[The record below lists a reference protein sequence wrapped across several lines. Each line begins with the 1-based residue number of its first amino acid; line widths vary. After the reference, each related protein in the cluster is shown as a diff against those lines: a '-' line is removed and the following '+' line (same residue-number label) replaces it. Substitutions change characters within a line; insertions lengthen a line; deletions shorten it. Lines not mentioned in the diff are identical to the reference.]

1 MTDSQPRDA
10 ASNRLDPLAGGGEM
24 GRLMRSLDWSRTS
37 VGPVDTWPQS
47 LRTALSIL
55 LENSFPM
62 YIAWGRDYT
71 QFYNDGYRPILGST
85 KHPQALGGRASDTF
99 AESWEIIRPM
109 FDGVMQ
115 GNAVGSDNWMLPL
128 DRYGFLEECYF
139 NFSYS
144 PIRDESGEV
153 GGVLVTVYETTARV
167 LGERRL
173 HILQALASRTQEV
186 TTIEAACAVTS
197 QVLAESAAEIPFAL
211 LYLFEDEGATAR
223 LAGTAGLDEL
233 PIDSAQ
239 RVATNLLPP
248 IADIARSNEP
258 LLHESLDSDVLLLG
272 DRGALGRAYVLPIA
286 GSGDTR
292 LAGVLVAG
300 TSPKLA
306 FDEKYRGFLEL
317 VASQIATALSSVH
330 ALQEARARAE
340 ALAEIDRAKTAFFSN
355 VSHEFR
361 TPLTLLLGPT
371 EDALADPTPM
381 RPVDS
386 DRWQFV
392 HRNGMRL
399 LKLVNTLLDFSRIEA
414 GRMQAS
420 YAETDLTASTR
431 DLVSV
436 FRAAIERAGITL
448 SLDIQPLDHPVY
460 IDRDMWEKVILNLL
474 SNALKFTFE
483 GTIAVSLR
491 AVADQAVLTVRDT
504 GIGIPA
510 EELPYLFDRFHRVQG
525 SRGRSQEGT
534 GIGLALVRELVKLHG
549 GTIDVE
555 SEVDRGTTFTVSIPF
570 GADHLPKEHLASA
583 PGVESTAIRAEA
595 FVAEASR
602 WQTKP
607 GSPED
612 STVSLATVSTEEAA
626 ALPRARVLLVDDN
639 ADMRDYVARLLR
651 ERWIVDTAADGASAL
666 AMAQENPPDL
676 VLTDIMM
683 PGLSGFE
690 LLQQLRSD
698 ARTRVIPVI
707 FLSARAGEEAR
718 VEGLQAGADDYLA
731 KPFSA
736 RELMAR
742 VSTHLELSRL
752 RLAGERSRAR
762 MHSQFMQAPVA
773 VSICVGR
780 DLLFEL
786 ANPRYEEMVGRT
798 GLAGKTLRE
807 AFPELPDDAPVL
819 RVLRNV
825 YDTGETFQA
834 EDFLVQLDRS
844 GGGVLEELYFKF
856 TSQALWNPDGTI
868 EGIMTVAIDV
878 TEQVL
883 ARRQLEH
890 QAAELDRLNR
900 AKDEFLATLSHEL
913 RTPLTS
919 ILGWARL
926 LRMQARDEEMMRM
939 GLESIDQSA
948 QVQAQ
953 LIDDVLD
960 LSRVTTGKVRVERA
974 VVHVPQLASAA
985 LDGVRLAAAAKN
997 IRLESSLPTGPNEA
1011 SILGDSNRI
1020 QQILWNLL
1028 TNAIKFTPDGGRV
1041 TLTVEQTS
1049 TAVIV
1054 SVADT
1059 GVGIPE
1065 NFQRHVFE
1073 PFRQADS
1080 STTRSHG
1087 GLGLGLSIVRHLT
1100 EMHGGKVSV
1109 RSEGKGQGATFIV
1122 QFPLLRELPREPS
1135 ALARDLAAELRGI
1148 ETAAV
1153 SLTGVSILVIDDQE
1167 SVCVFFMAALRQ
1179 RGAAVRAA
1187 TSVERGIAAVQKELP
1202 DVVLCDIA
1210 MPNQDGF
1217 AFLDWMR
1224 SHAETRN
1231 VPVLAITAFGRPEDE
1246 QLTMT
1251 AGFNGYVRKPVDPG
1265 ELARAVAAV
1274 V

>member
-1 MTDSQPRDA
+1 MSDSQ
-10 ASNRLDPLAGGGEM
+10 RLDPLAGGGEM
-24 GRLMRSLDWSRTS
+24 GELMRSLDWSRTG
-37 VGPVDTWPQS
+37 VGPVDAWPQS
-47 LRTALSIL
+47 LRTALSIM
-55 LENSFPM
+55 LENYFPM
-62 YIAWGRDYT
+62 YIAWGKSYT

-85 KHPQALGGRASDTF
+85 KHPQAMGARASETF
-99 AESWEIIRPM
+99 AESWAIIQPM

-128 DRYGFLEECYF
+128 DRHGFLEECYF

-153 GGVLVTVYETTARV
+153 GGVLVTVSETTARV

-173 HILQALASRTQEV
+173 QILQALASRTQEA
-186 TTIEAACAVTS
+186 TTIEAACEVVS
-197 QVLAESAAEIPFAL
+197 QVLAESAAEVPFAL
-211 LYLFEDEGATAR
+211 LYLLEDDGATAR
-223 LAGTAGLDEL
+223 LAGTAGLDTPAIEN
-233 PIDSAQ
+233 DQ
-239 RVATNLLPP
+239 RVATSLLPP
-248 IADIARSNEP
+248 IAEVARNGVP
-258 LLHESLDSDVLLLG
+258 VLHETLPSNALLLN
-272 DRGALGRAYVLPIA
+272 DPRTMGRAYVLPIA

-300 TSPKLA
+300 TSPKLR

-317 VASQIATALSSVH
+317 VAAQIATALGSVR

-371 EDALADPTPM
+371 EDALADPAAM
-381 RPVDS
+381 RDADN
-386 DRWQFV
+386 DRWQLV
-392 HRNGMRL
+392 HRNALRL

-420 YAETDLTASTR
+420 YARTDLSALTR

-436 FRAAIERAGITL
+436 FRAAIERAGLAL
-448 SLDIQPLDHPVY
+448 SVDIEPIETPVY
-460 IDRDMWEKVILNLL
+460 VDHDMWEKVILNLL
-474 SNALKFTFE
+474 SNALKFTFD

-491 AVADQAVLTVRDT
+491 SANDHALLTVRDT
-504 GIGIPA
+504 GVGVRSD
-510 EELPYLFDRFHRVQG
+510 ELPFLFDRFHRVQG
-525 SRGRSQEGT
+525 TRGRSQEGT

-549 GTIDVE
+549 GSIDVE
-555 SEVDRGTTFTVSIPF
+555 SEIDRGTVFTVSIPF
-570 GADHLPKEHLASA
+570 GTEHLPKEQLTAQGA
-583 PGVESTAIRAEA
+583 EPTAIRADA
-595 FVAEASR
+595 FVAEVNR
-602 WQTKP
+602 WQTT
-607 GSPED
+607 SEIA
-612 STVSLATVSTEEAA
+612 SSSAA
-626 ALPRARVLLVDDN
+626 KESDANRARVLLADDN

-651 ERWIVDTAADGASAL
+651 ERWIVDTASDGASAL
-666 AMAQENPPDL
+666 AMARENPPDL
-676 VLTDIMM
+676 VLADIMM

-690 LLQQLRSD
+690 LLQQLRAD
-698 ARTRVIPVI
+698 PRTRVVPVI

-718 VEGLQAGADDYLA
+718 IEGLQAGADDYLA

-742 VSTHLELSRL
+742 VSTHLE
-752 RLAGERSRAR
+752 
-762 MHSQFMQAPVA
+762 QA
-773 VSICVGR
+773 
-780 DLLFEL
+780 
-786 ANPRYEEMVGRT
+786 
-798 GLAGKTLRE
+798 
-807 AFPELPDDAPVL
+807 
-819 RVLRNV
+819 
-825 YDTGETFQA
+825 
-834 EDFLVQLDRS
+834 
-844 GGGVLEELYFKF
+844 
-856 TSQALWNPDGTI
+856 
-868 EGIMTVAIDV
+868 
-878 TEQVL
+878 L

-926 LRMQARDEEMMRM
+926 LRMQGKDEEMLRM

-974 VVHVPQLASAA
+974 IVNVPVLATAA

-997 IRLESSLPTGPNEA
+997 IHLESEFPAQPDTAN
-1011 SILGDSNRI
+1011 ILGDSNRI

-1028 TNAIKFTPDGGRV
+1028 TNAIKFTPDGGTV
-1041 TLTVEQTS
+1041 TLMVEQTP
-1049 TAVIV
+1049 TAIIV

-1059 GVGIPE
+1059 GIGISE
-1065 NFQRHVFE
+1065 NFLRHVFE

-1109 RSEGKGQGATFIV
+1109 HSEGKGRGATFVV
-1122 QFPLLRELPREPS
+1122 QFPLLKAAPMQDS
-1135 ALARDLAAELRGI
+1135 AIAKNLAAEMKGI

-1153 SLTGVSILVIDDQE
+1153 SLTGNSILVIDDQE

-1179 RGAAVRAA
+1179 RGALVRAA
-1187 TSVERGIAAVQKELP
+1187 TSVEQGIAAVQQELP
-1202 DVVLCDIA
+1202 DAVLCDIA
-1210 MPNQDGF
+1210 MPNKDGF

-1224 SHAETRN
+1224 ADPATRN

-1265 ELARAVAAV
+1265 ELTRAVAAV
-1274 V
+1274 VSPARMRE